1 MQCPYP
7 RVCQMTNETA
17 EVVGVEGKT
26 ILVIGSQS
34 PWLESIL
41 ISRLVLEKLPIIE
54 KILFIEEQLKF

>member
-1 MQCPYP
+1 
-7 RVCQMTNETA
+7 MTDEAA

-41 ISRLVLEKLPIIE
+41 IARLVFNQLPTIE
-54 KILFIEEQLKF
+54 KILMIEEQLKS